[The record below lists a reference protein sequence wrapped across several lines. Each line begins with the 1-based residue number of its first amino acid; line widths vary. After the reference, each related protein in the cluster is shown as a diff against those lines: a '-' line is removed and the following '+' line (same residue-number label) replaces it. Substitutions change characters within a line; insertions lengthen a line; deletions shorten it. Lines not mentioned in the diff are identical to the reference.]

1 MANTMSANTV
11 AGSLRFKISFL
22 LSSILSVAVAYGS
35 DSITNASTGKLLLKV
50 ELTDQPANEFVLL
63 KTGDAQGSLKL
74 ESVTNSSAGNSNAL
88 VLTVSKVGD
97 QCGVVFVR
105 SAEVESGQWYDLT
118 FRARTEKREN
128 DRGYG
133 LTISLQSR
141 DGRQLC
147 ARTTL
152 PEVGGEW
159 RDYTVALHSRLSHPA
174 VTLTITMSEPGTI
187 WLDDITLRQRQT
199 GREMRTP

>member
-1 MANTMSANTV
+1 MSADSV
-11 AGSLRFKISFL
+11 AGSLQFY
-22 LSSILSVAVAYGS
+22 LSLCFRLSAVPLAAVAHAS
-35 DSITNASTGKLLLKV
+35 DSPTNASNGKLLLKV
-50 ELTDQPANEFVLL
+50 DLTARPVEQFVLL
-63 KTGDAQGSLKL
+63 KTGDAQGSLQL
-74 ESVTNSSAGNSNAL
+74 GSLTNSSTGNFNAL

-97 QCGVVFVR
+97 QCGVLFVR
-105 SAEVESGQWYDLT
+105 SIGTEALQWYELT

-133 LTISLQSR
+133 LTVSLQSR
-141 DGRQLC
+141 DRSELC

-152 PEVGGEW
+152 PEVGGAW

-174 VTLTITMSEPGTI
+174 ATLTLTMSEPGKI
-187 WLDDITLRQRQT
+187 WFDNIVLRQRLT